1 MIQEFDK
8 NKLDLVKKKE
18 FYPFEYMTDFGKF
31 KEKLPGKEK
40 FYSSLT
46 GKKNTGKEYD
56 HVLKVWSKFE
66 MKTMKDCHDLY
77 FKMWPLL
84 LGDVFEKFINKSLK
98 NYGLCRSHLSAPGL
112 NWDAMLKMT
121 KVKLELVSDP
131 GMYIFLEEGTRG
143 GISYISNIF

>member
-31 KEKLPGKEK
+31 KEKFPGKEK

-46 GKKNTGKEYD
+46 GKKNTGKEYVQRMAKN
-56 HVLKVWSKFE
+56 VLKVWSKFE

-77 FKMWPLL
+77 FKM
-84 LGDVFEKFINKSLK
+84 
-98 NYGLCRSHLSAPGL
+98 
-112 NWDAMLKMT
+112 
-121 KVKLELVSDP
+121 
-131 GMYIFLEEGTRG
+131 
-143 GISYISNIF
+143 